1 MKSIKTTFIRGLSLL
16 LALVIV
22 LNLPI
27 SAFAGKRAMD
37 CTNCCIFL
45 RLQGFDLL
53 MEIG

>member
-16 LALVIV
+16 LALVIM

-27 SAFAGKRAMD
+27 SALTGKMAAD

-45 RLQGFDLL
+45 LLQGVDLV